1 VTALNKPTLSQTP
14 LWPHQ
19 TSAVETI
26 RKYLKAY
33 RSGKTV
39 GACLVHMPTGTG
51 KTGVIACASHFLK
64 TDGLVL
70 LLTPRVAL
78 REQLSREVRGL
89 FFSKL
94 KLDGSRVPKRV
105 LELENASKYP
115 SPATIDYSK
124 SIVSMTI
131 QMLYSM
137 MNRGEPNHTD
147 LQSNTGLVIVDEGH
161 YEPSNSWREAIR
173 AINCPRV
180 IFTATP
186 FRNDLKLF
194 DIDFD
199 HAYSY
204 TLHEAITDKTVRAID
219 IQIKPPQSNPSGF
232 VDDVIA
238 FYDSVFPN
246 AGPADPPRTIIRCES
261 SQTIKE
267 IGNVL
272 AARGR
277 THVLIHETFKDDPSN
292 PQERRSVPDPANEP
306 AVFWVH
312 QYKLLE
318 GIDDPRF
325 QLLACFEEL
334 RTTRALVQQVG
345 RVIRN
350 PTRKSG
356 AKAYFL
362 DHSNGRQKELWDGF
376 LEFDKL
382 IKSTG
387 VKIADFGKKMLE
399 ALSLAQPDVV
409 YLAGRFRTAL
419 KLQSI
424 DAVDELILP
433 CTANILRK
441 NSGFTMAKLLKD
453 IDLAY
458 SQQDRDFR
466 VQTVGSDTSIYLY
479 LTFSNSPLLRSK
491 AFIECKFG
499 VTVLR
504 ECGDFLCAFDSGG
517 TVPGAVFDHAT
528 PVGAAHLRKLFSA
541 SGHARLTSVSL
552 LNSNLGQR
560 AVRSR
565 SITAADVANIVPSF
579 DDHSFLCRT
588 VQGHCESNGNFVRR
602 YVGFQHGKVTDSS
615 ERRGPLS
622 AYLTWLDGITDVLKS
637 TKKPSLDFSR
647 FAADK
652 VVPNDPTPQSILLDV
667 TEVQEV
673 FVTNEGEAEAGE
685 PMQISDT
692 CCDVTNGAFKLVANG
707 KDCEATVKFDSATKR
722 YRIDSADLM
731 GLYTTKDPSLKSGV
745 VRFLNQDQSFRVI
758 PKSEGCFYAMGAFY
772 SPKLRFGPDY
782 DDDQFGLLRAM
793 DTSNSLATVASEKG
807 LACIPNGSGWDPDSL
822 FNVIDQLGKGFQLD
836 HLFGTPDLV
845 VCDDMGTE
853 AADFII
859 ADSTKK
865 KVVFIHAKGLS
876 KGHRLYAASPLQEV
890 CGQATK
896 NLKYLARFGT
906 EVPPNAEKW
915 HTSEWKAPKVQGTI
929 SRRIRKKP
937 ASVTTGLEAWK
948 HIHAIVRNPF
958 AEIEVC
964 LFLGRLLKKSKFEKQ
979 LSANH
984 PATEA
989 KQSAYLL
996 FSTMTSVASVGAKL
1010 RIVCSP

>member
-1 VTALNKPTLSQTP
+1 
-14 LWPHQ
+14 
-19 TSAVETI
+19 
-26 RKYLKAY
+26 
-33 RSGKTV
+33 
-39 GACLVHMPTGTG
+39 MPTGTG

-64 TDGLVL
+64 TDGYVL

-78 REQLSREVRGL
+78 REQLSREVQGL

-94 KLDGSRVPKRV
+94 KLDGSRVPKSV

-115 SPATIDYSK
+115 LPATIDYSK

-137 MNRGEPNHTD
+137 MNRGEPNFAD

-219 IQIKPPQSNPSGF
+219 IRIKPPQSNPSGF

-246 AGPADPPRTIIRCES
+246 VGQADPPRAIIRCES

-267 IGNVL
+267 IGSVL

-292 PQERRSVPDPANEP
+292 PKERRSVPDPAKEP

-382 IKSTG
+382 VQSTG

-399 ALSLAQPDVV
+399 ALSIAQPDVV

-424 DAVDELILP
+424 DAEDELILP

-528 PVGAAHLRKLFSA
+528 PVSAAHLRKLFSA
-541 SGHARLTSVSL
+541 SGYARLTSVSL

-588 VQGHCESNGNFVRR
+588 VQGHCESIGNFVRR

-622 AYLTWLDGITDVLKS
+622 AYLKWLDDITNNLKS
-637 TKKPSLDFSR
+637 AKKPSADFSR

-652 VVPNDPTPQSILLDV
+652 VVPSDPAPQSILLDF
-667 TEVQEV
+667 TDVQDF
-673 FVTNEGEAEAGE
+673 FVTNEGEVDAGK
-685 PMQISDT
+685 PMQIADA
-692 CCDVTNGAFKLVANG
+692 CCDVTNGLFKLVANG
-707 KDCEATVKFDSATKR
+707 KDCDATVKFDPATER

-731 GLYTTKDPSLKSGV
+731 GLYTTNDPSLKSGV

-772 SPKLRFGPDY
+772 SPTLRFGSAY
-782 DDDQFGLLRAM
+782 DDDQFGLLRSM
-793 DTSNSLATVASEKG
+793 DTSASLATVASEKG
-807 LACIPNGSGWDPDSL
+807 LACVPNGSGWDSDSL
-822 FNVIDQLGKGFQLD
+822 FNIIDKQGHGYNLD
-836 HLFGTPDLV
+836 LLFGTPDLI
-845 VCDDMGTE
+845 VCDDMGKE
-853 AADFII
+853 AADFIM
-859 ADSTKK
+859 ADSSRKR
-865 KVVFIHAKGLS
+865 VLFIHAKGS
-876 KGHRLYAASPLQEV
+876 SGDHGVYAASPLHV
-890 CGQATK
+890 ICSQATK
-896 NLKYLARFGT
+896 NLKYLARFGS
-906 EVPPNAEKW
+906 EVPPNAKKW
-915 HTSEWKAPKVQGTI
+915 HTWNWTADGVSGKVKD
-929 SRRIRKKP
+929 RIRKKP
-937 ASVTTGLEAWK
+937 VSVTTGLDAWQY
-948 HIHAIVRNPF
+948 IQSIVRNPF
-958 AEIEVC
+958 AEIEVW
-964 LFLGRLLKKSKFEKQ
+964 LVLGRTLKKSKFEQQ
-979 LSANH
+979 LKAKH
-984 PATEA
+984 PAPEA
-989 KQSAYLL
+989 KQAAYLL
-996 FSTMTSVASVGAKL
+996 FSTMTSAASVGAKL